1 MPKKAPK
8 NKETDGSE
16 YQTREFGKMGIK
28 EAKGPWICEHPD
40 CDAYENE
47 DPDTE
52 ECEACGEPRYA
63 EIEDKYSGFKCGII
77 LSIEAI
83 DDKLKHCTIDIG
95 DGEAKAVKI
104 VTNAPNATEGAR
116 VVVACVGATV
126 GDVKLTKKTV
136 GGRPSEGMLCD
147 PPMLGWTG
155 GAAGLAA
162 LVPDTFAPGAKPP
175 EKRPR
180 MDGK

>member
-8 NKETDGSE
+8 NKEMDESD
-16 YQTREFGKMGIK
+16 YNTRSFGKMGIK
-28 EAKGPWICEHPD
+28 EKNGPWTCEHPD
-40 CDAYENE
+40 CTAYENE

-63 EIEDKYSGFKCGII
+63 EIEDKYAGFKCGLI
-77 LSIEAI
+77 LNVEAI
-83 DDKLKHCTIDIG
+83 DDKLKLCTIDVG
-95 DGEAKAVKI
+95 GGEEKAVQI
-104 VTNAPNATEGAR
+104 CTNAPNVTEGTR
-116 VVVACVGATV
+116 VVVACVGAML
-126 GDVKLTKKTV
+126 GDTKVTKKTV
-136 GGRPSEGMLCD
+136 GGRASEGMLCD
-147 PPMLGWTG
+147 SPMLGWTG

-162 LVPDTFAPGAKPP
+162 LVPESFAPGASPP